1 MTNSTISESVKLQG
15 RSESSTMN
23 TSIYR
28 RRRLVNAFNMGAST
42 LTMAFGL
49 FWLLWILFTL
59 LQHGLSGLSLQ
70 AFTQSTPPP
79 GSQGGLA
86 NAIYGSLMM
95 TFFGTVIGTPV
106 GIMAGIYLAEFGQ
119 RGWLA
124 PATRFI
130 HDILLSAPSIVIGL
144 FVYEVYVVSVGH
156 FSGWAGALALALLV
170 IPVVV
175 RTTENM
181 LRLVPNTL
189 REAAAALGTP
199 QWKITLYVTLRS
211 AKAGVL
217 TGILLAVARISG
229 ETAPLLFTALNN
241 QFFNNNM
248 NQPMAN
254 LPIVIFQFAMS
265 PYEDWHTLAWT
276 GALLITLSVLTLNI
290 LARWMGSQKTQS
302 H

>member
-1 MTNSTISESVKLQG
+1 MTDALPNAAASGGLKMDSA
-15 RSESSTMN
+15 
-23 TSIYR
+23 IYR
-28 RRRLVNAFNMGAST
+28 RRRLTNKLTMTVSM

-49 FWLLWILFTL
+49 FWLFWILITL
-59 LQHGLSGLSLQ
+59 LQHGLSGINWQ
-70 AFTQSTPPP
+70 VFTVSTPPP
-79 GSQGGLA
+79 GSTGGLA
-86 NAIYGSLMM
+86 NAIYGSLLM
-95 TFFGTVIGTPV
+95 TAFGTLFGTPI
-106 GIMAGIYLAEFGQ
+106 GILAGIYLAEFGQ

-130 HDILLSAPSIVIGL
+130 NDILLSAPSIVIGL
-144 FVYEVYVVSVGH
+144 FIYEVYVVSVGH
-156 FSGWAGALALALLV
+156 FSGWAGSFALSILV

-181 LRLVPNTL
+181 LRLVPNSL
-189 REAAAALGTP
+189 REAAAALGAP
-199 QWKITLYVTLRS
+199 QWKVTLYVTLRS

-241 QFFNNNM
+241 QFFNSNM

-265 PYEDWHTLAWT
+265 PYEDWHTLAWA
-276 GALLITLSVLTLNI
+276 GSLLITFSVLTLNI
-290 LARWMGSQKTQS
+290 VARWMGGQKNQS